1 MKHYPNITVTLI
13 IASVLVGALSLVMP
27 KDKEKY
33 IGDRFWAQK
42 TFAPEDYDMVI
53 MGDSRVYRGVSPETM
68 ETQLP
73 GLKILNFAYSNG
85 GLNPEMFE
93 MAEKKISKKSQVK
106 LIVLGVSPN
115 CLTGYTQTNE
125 QFRQEKNRPREELF
139 ERLYLNGML
148 YYFSAT
154 TPEAIRDQLKKKPT
168 GSYYLNEYR
177 ANGYVASEKFP
188 TDTLEAIPSY
198 ISDFTNYKV
207 DEHYVGD
214 LIKQVKTW
222 NNQGIKV
229 VGFRTPVSA
238 PLRALEDTMGL
249 FNEAVL
255 SARFTEAGGHWIDFN
270 PNLYKTYDGS
280 HLNRI
285 SAVKLSEDLA
295 KEIGVVLNEQ
305 KQP

>member
-1 MKHYPNITVTLI
+1 MKYYPNITVTLI

-33 IGDRFWAQK
+33 LGARFWAQK
-42 TFAPEDYDMVI
+42 TFAPAAYDIVI
-53 MGDSRVYRGVSPETM
+53 MGDSRVYRGLSPESM
-68 ETQLP
+68 KTQLP

-85 GLNPEMFE
+85 GLNPELFE
-93 MAEKKISKKSQVK
+93 MAEKKISQKSRVK
-106 LIVLGVSPN
+106 LIILGVSPN
-115 CLTGYTQTNE
+115 CITGYTQKNE
-125 QFRQEKNRPREELF
+125 QFRQEKNRSREDIL

-154 TPEAIRDQLKKKPT
+154 TPEAIRDQLKKKST
-168 GSYYLNEYR
+168 DSYYLNEYH

-207 DEHYVGD
+207 EERYVGK
-214 LIKQVKTW
+214 LIEQVNEWTIR
-222 NNQGIKV
+222 GIQV
-229 VGFRTPVSA
+229 VGFRPPVSA

-249 FNEAVL
+249 FNEAAL
-255 SARFTEAGGHWIDFN
+255 SARFTEAGGHWINFN
-270 PNLYKTYDGS
+270 PNRYQTYDGS
-280 HLNRI
+280 HLNKA

-295 KEIGVVLNEQ
+295 KEIRFVISE
-305 KQP
+305 